1 MIISKKIIFQCL
13 GIFIFIWFQNTEPPE
28 NLSKNGWI
36 IFGLMIVMAIWWITE
51 TLPLSVTALLPLIIA
66 PIFTDIQISEVAKPY
81 ANQIIFLLLGGFI
94 IGLGFQN
101 SGLHIRMA
109 MMILAKIGSNKR
121 NIFGGFII
129 CCSFLSMWISNT
141 ATCLLMLPI
150 LLTVIKQIN
159 KNDDTFYTKIMILA
173 VAYSSSIGGMSTLI
187 GTAPN
192 AIMAGFL
199 LENYELN
206 IGFVEW
212 IFFSLPLVFL
222 LLFLFWFFSSIFI
235 TKESF
240 TKSIFKKNYKKLGI
254 FSPQEK
260 LTLAIM
266 IITILLWVLRR
277 IINNYLDLNLSDTG
291 IAILGAFLFFFL
303 PYGKK
308 KYILNKY
315 WYQDIPWNILIL
327 FGGGLSLASLIQ
339 SSGLAEWISA
349 SLNYLGSFDVI
360 LIILLIAFLIS
371 FLTEVTSNTATTL
384 LFLPI
389 VASFASI
396 NNFDVILFILPVVL
410 TASCAFMMPIAT
422 PPNAIAFSTNKIE
435 ISFMIKVGIFMNIT
449 AVIISSFWIMI
460 ASRILYL

>member
-13 GIFIFIWFQNTEPPE
+13 GIFIFIWFQTTEPPE

-435 ISFMIKVGIFMNIT
+435 ISFMVKVGIFMNIT

>member
-13 GIFIFIWFQNTEPPE
+13 GIFIFIWFQTTEPPE

>member
-1 MIISKKIIFQCL
+1 MKIPKKIIFQCL
-13 GIFIFIWFQNTEPPE
+13 GIFIFIWFQIAEPPE
-28 NLSKNGWI
+28 SLSKNGWT

-66 PIFTDIQISEVAKPY
+66 PIFTDIQISDIAKPY

-129 CCSFLSMWISNT
+129 CCAFLSMWISNT

-150 LLTVIKQIN
+150 LLTVIKKIN
-159 KNDDTFYTKIMILA
+159 KNDDVFYTKIMILA

-212 IFFSLPLVFL
+212 MFFSLPLVVL

-240 TKSIFKKNYKKLGI
+240 TKSIFKKNYKNLGI

-260 LTLAIM
+260 LTLVIM
-266 IITILLWVLRR
+266 IITILLWVFRR
-277 IINNYLDLNLSDTG
+277 IVNNHLDLNLSDTG

-308 KYILNKY
+308 KYILNKD
-315 WYQDIPWNILIL
+315 WYLGIPWNILIL

-339 SSGLAEWISA
+339 SSGLAEWISS

-396 NNFDVILFILPVVL
+396 NNFDVILLTLPVVL

-435 ISFMIKVGIFMNIT
+435 IPFMIKVGIFMNIT

-460 ASRILYL
+460 ASKILY